1 MYPHPQIS
9 DPKVGILSQPPQ
21 NPGLFYSE
29 PQFIHENS
37 PVNPHQVK
45 INPSPSPT
53 AENLVPTF
61 INEENTPEEK
71 SKLGRLISSFLIHIQ
86 NLICNK
92 KFLAS
97 SNI

>member
-71 SKLGRLISSFLIHIQ
+71 SKLGRLF
-86 NLICNK
+86 
-92 KFLAS
+92 
-97 SNI
+97 